1 MKIIRIVALLFI
13 TQSVLAQ
20 ETFPVNGVSNNFE
33 PIYAFT
39 NARIV
44 LNPTTEI
51 PNGTLLIKGN
61 EIIAVDSNLN
71 IPKGAI
77 IKDLAGD
84 YIYPSFIDLYSD
96 YGLKEVQ
103 RGKYNYRPQYDSK
116 KAGAYHWNE
125 AIHPEINASTEWSK
139 YNSEAKPY
147 LENGFGAVLSHA
159 KDGIARG
166 TATFVALS
174 DKTDNENILIKD
186 AAAFYSFKKGVS
198 KQKNPSSLMGSIA
211 LLRQTYFDAEWYE
224 LQNSQTNLSYNS
236 FINQQELP
244 QFFAINDELDYNRVY
259 KIAEEFEIDYILKGS
274 GKEFLRIDEVANTE
288 FPIIIPI
295 NFPSS
300 YDISNPETTEWISL
314 QNLKTWESAPYNPA
328 ILAKNGIE
336 FCITAADLKDS
347 KDFLKNLRLAITKG
361 LNKGDA
367 LAALTTNPATLIEIN
382 DKVGSLAKGKLAN
395 FFIASK
401 DIFENG
407 IIYENWTLGEK
418 H

>member
-1 MKIIRIVALLFI
+1 MKTIRIVALLFI

-39 NARIV
+39 NAHIV
-44 LNPTTEI
+44 LNPTNEI
-51 PNGTLLIKGN
+51 PNATLLIKGDK
-61 EIIAVDSNLN
+61 IIAVDSNLN

-236 FINQQELP
+236 FINQQE
-244 QFFAINDELDYNRVY
+244 YH
-259 KIAEEFEIDYILKGS
+259 
-274 GKEFLRIDEVANTE
+274 
-288 FPIIIPI
+288 
-295 NFPSS
+295 NFC
-300 YDISNPETTEWISL
+300 N
-314 QNLKTWESAPYNPA
+314 
-328 ILAKNGIE
+328 
-336 FCITAADLKDS
+336 
-347 KDFLKNLRLAITKG
+347 
-361 LNKGDA
+361 
-367 LAALTTNPATLIEIN
+367 
-382 DKVGSLAKGKLAN
+382 
-395 FFIASK
+395 
-401 DIFENG
+401 
-407 IIYENWTLGEK
+407 
-418 H
+418 